1 MSRLARREAVV
12 VAGNVDKLSLLN
24 VSNATSLKTVLFQ
37 ESLIM
42 KMIRKMEHDVH
53 FGCEVSGRHFH
64 FSRCVFLDPLKREPV
79 QQLVTAL
86 RLQSMEV
93 RQYGDFI
100 MSDGHTCKNIASTL
114 SACLASLAG
123 EDLTST
129 WLMDGERG
137 ALFGLVVPPGPVEA
151 LRRLLNFLVM

>member
-1 MSRLARREAVV
+1 
-12 VAGNVDKLSLLN
+12 
-24 VSNATSLKTVLFQ
+24 
-37 ESLIM
+37 M
-42 KMIRKMEHDVH
+42 KKIRTMKHDLH
-53 FGCEVSGRHFH
+53 FGLEVSGRHFR
-64 FSRCVFLDPLKREPV
+64 FSRCVFLDSLKGEPV
-79 QQLVTAL
+79 EQLVTAL

-123 EDLTST
+123 DDLTST
-129 WLMDGERG
+129 WLMEGERG
-137 ALFGLVVPPGPVEA
+137 ALLGLVVPPGPVDA

>member
-1 MSRLARREAVV
+1 MVKASEL
-12 VAGNVDKLSLLN
+12 
-24 VSNATSLKTVLFQ
+24 
-37 ESLIM
+37 
-42 KMIRKMEHDVH
+42 
-53 FGCEVSGRHFH
+53 
-64 FSRCVFLDPLKREPV
+64 
-79 QQLVTAL
+79 
-86 RLQSMEV
+86 
-93 RQYGDFI
+93 I